1 MNGIRTNFLCD
12 VKSRLQELF
21 CRKNPLFSQW
31 SPPTHAGG
39 VIARYEAVGNV
50 PAGNRRTTRE
60 RSLNLVAT
68 TGEGQGLDGTRST
81 QVNRRKHRY
90 VRQAQVAGQG
100 LNQKVSGLV
109 GLLFYK
115 VYADDNSRRCTD
127 ETLPH
132 RTLIK
137 RNTTTPY
144 LRPSLH
150 GWAG

>member
-1 MNGIRTNFLCD
+1 MRSNGVQTNRDVWVYNFSKKGLEDNVLRMIDFYNSHVDSFSAKCQEEGKNAEKKAQELIDTCD

-50 PAGNRRTTRE
+50 PAGNRKTTRE

-90 VRQAQVAGQG
+90 V
-100 LNQKVSGLV
+100 
-109 GLLFYK
+109 
-115 VYADDNSRRCTD
+115 
-127 ETLPH
+127 
-132 RTLIK
+132 
-137 RNTTTPY
+137 
-144 LRPSLH
+144 
-150 GWAG
+150 